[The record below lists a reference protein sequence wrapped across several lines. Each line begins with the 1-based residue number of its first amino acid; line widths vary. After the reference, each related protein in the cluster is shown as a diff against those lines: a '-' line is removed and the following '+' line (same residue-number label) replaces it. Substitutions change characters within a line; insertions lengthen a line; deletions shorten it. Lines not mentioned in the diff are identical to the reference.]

1 LPERS
6 LAAGRNCWRIERAGR
21 AALVVDAADYFDHA
35 RRAMIRARR
44 RIMLIGWD
52 FDARIG
58 IGDAGEDG
66 GPETI
71 GRFILWLAKRRPEL
85 EIYLLRWDIGA
96 LKSLF
101 RGITPLVAL
110 RWKLHKRIHVKLD
123 GAHPFGASHHQKI
136 VVIDDCFAF
145 CGGID
150 MTVGRWDR
158 RCHRD
163 DDPGRKAPNGK
174 PQKPWHD
181 ATMALEGP
189 VAAALG
195 DLARDRWARA
205 GGGALAPV
213 HGGADCWPAGL
224 SPHFEGVDVAIA
236 RTLPEYGEH
245 RPAHEIEALFL
256 DLIARARRFLYVET
270 QYFASRRIAEAI
282 SRRLR
287 EPDGPEIVLINPEQA
302 DGWLE
307 QEAMDTARARLHE
320 ALARIDDRGRFRIYI
335 PYTEGGAP
343 IYVHAKIMIVD
354 DLVLRVGSSNM
365 NNRSQR
371 LDTECDV
378 AIDAEA
384 DGDARAG
391 RAIRELR
398 TGLLAE
404 HLGVAP
410 DRVEACFAE
419 TGALIATIER
429 LAGPGRSLR
438 RYAPPDLNAVER
450 YLADNEVLDPENPD
464 DTFEPIARRSGLLRR
479 LRRTG

>member
-1 LPERS
+1 MPERS
-6 LAAGRNCWRIERAGR
+6 FSAGENCWRIERADR

-35 RRAMIRARR
+35 RRAMLQAKH

-52 FDARIG
+52 FDARIR
-58 IGDAGEDG
+58 IGDAAGDG

-71 GRFILWLAKRRPEL
+71 GAFILWLAKRRPAL
-85 EIYLLRWDIGA
+85 EIYLLRWDMGA

-150 MTVGRWDR
+150 MTAGRWDR
-158 RCHRD
+158 RAHRD
-163 DDPGRKAPNGK
+163 EDPERVGPRGK
-174 PQKPWHD
+174 PHGPWHD

-189 VAAALG
+189 AAAALG

-205 GGGALAPV
+205 GGEDPAPV
-213 HGGADCWPAGL
+213 HGGADCWPDGL
-224 SPHFEGVDVAIA
+224 VSHFEAVDVAIA
-236 RTLPEYGEH
+236 RTLPEYGGHE
-245 RPAHEIEALFL
+245 AAFEIEAMVL

-287 EPDGPEIVLINPEQA
+287 EPDGPEVVIVNPEQA

-307 QEAMDTARARLHE
+307 QQAMDTARARLHE
-320 ALARIDDRGRFRIYI
+320 ALARIDERGRFRIYI
-335 PYTEGGAP
+335 PYTALGAP

-354 DLVLRVGSSNM
+354 DVVLRVGSSNM

-371 LDTECDV
+371 LDTECDI

-384 DGDARAG
+384 EGNAG
-391 RAIRELR
+391 AAEAIRALR
-398 TGLLAE
+398 AGLLAE

-410 DRVEACFAE
+410 ERVEACFSE
-419 TGALIATIER
+419 TGSLIATIER

-438 RYAPPDLNAVER
+438 RYAPPDLNAVQL

-464 DTFEPIARRSGLLRR
+464 DTFEPLTRRPGLFRR
-479 LRRTG
+479 LRGPG

>member
-1 LPERS
+1 M
-6 LAAGRNCWRIERAGR
+6 
-21 AALVVDAADYFDHA
+21 VVDAADYFDHA
-35 RRAMIRARR
+35 RRAMLQAKH

-52 FDARIG
+52 FDARIR
-58 IGDAGEDG
+58 IGDAKEDG
-66 GPETI
+66 GPESI

-85 EIYLLRWDIGA
+85 EIYLLRWDTGA
-96 LKSLF
+96 IKALF

-110 RWKLHKRIHVKLD
+110 RWKLHKRIQVKLD
-123 GAHPFGASHHQKI
+123 GAHPFAASHHQKI
-136 VVIDDCFAF
+136 VVVDDCFAF

-158 RCHRD
+158 RDHLD
-163 DDPGRKAPNGK
+163 EDPGRVGPNGK
-174 PQKPWHD
+174 PHVPWHD

-189 VAAALG
+189 AAAALG
-195 DLARDRWARA
+195 DLVRDRWARA
-205 GGGALAPV
+205 GGGDLAPV
-213 HGGADCWPAGL
+213 HGGADCWPDELAT
-224 SPHFEGVDVAIA
+224 HFEAVDVAIA
-236 RTLPEYGEH
+236 RTLPEYGGH
-245 RPAHEIEALFL
+245 RPAHEIEAMFL

-270 QYFASRRIAEAI
+270 QYFASRLIAEAI
-282 SRRLR
+282 SRRLS
-287 EPDGPEIVLINPEQA
+287 EPDGPEIVIINPEQA

-320 ALARIDDRGRFRIYI
+320 ALVRLDDHGRFRIYI

-354 DLVLRVGSSNM
+354 DVVLRVGSSNM

-384 DGDARAG
+384 EGNATAGDAIGALRAG
-391 RAIRELR
+391 LM
-398 TGLLAE
+398 AE
-404 HLGVAP
+404 HLGVAA

-419 TGALIATIER
+419 TGSLIATIER

-438 RYAPPDLNAVER
+438 RYQPPDLNAVQL
-450 YLADNEVLDPENPD
+450 YLADNEVLDPETPD
-464 DTFEPIARRSGLLRR
+464 DTFEPLTRRTGLFQR
-479 LRRTG
+479 LRRPG